1 MKTADSVMVR
11 VPILSLTDHVTRARK
26 ILRDDEFREV
36 YVQDEKRHLAGYV
49 DITDALR
56 ITDTRSNVTIEGF
69 LRDAVSVSPNDT
81 LERAAAVIRDA
92 RTDSAAVIDGQG
104 TILGAVLLSEIFPIL
119 ITRHE
124 LRGRV
129 SDWMSRGVVTTDPDE
144 PVQKVYT
151 LIMESGFTA
160 FPVMK
165 RKQLVGIISRH
176 DLLAAGRVRKALD
189 NPSRVRIGSVMTK
202 EVITIAPE
210 APTAEAAECL
220 VKHDISR
227 MPVTE
232 GARLV
237 GILDRHDVL
246 KGLVFKP

>member
-1 MKTADSVMVR
+1 M
-11 VPILSLTDHVTRARK
+11 
-26 ILRDDEFREV
+26 
-36 YVQDEKRHLAGYV
+36 

-69 LRDAVSVSPNDT
+69 LKDAASVSPGDT
-81 LERAAAVIRDA
+81 LERTATVIRDA
-92 RTDSAAVIDGQG
+92 RTDSAPVVDGQG
-104 TILGAVLLSEIFPIL
+104 AILGAVLLSEIFPIL

-124 LRGRV
+124 LRGKV
-129 SDWMSRGVVTTDPDE
+129 SDWMSREVVTTDPDD

-160 FPVMK
+160 FPVTK
-165 RKQLVGIISRH
+165 KKQLVGIISRH

-189 NPSRVRIGSVMTK
+189 NTSRVRIGSVMTK

-210 APTAEAAECL
+210 APTAGAAECL

-227 MPVTE
+227 MPVVD
-232 GARLV
+232 GRVDQGGWFAPRFPRV
-237 GILDRHDVL
+237 R
-246 KGLVFKP
+246 